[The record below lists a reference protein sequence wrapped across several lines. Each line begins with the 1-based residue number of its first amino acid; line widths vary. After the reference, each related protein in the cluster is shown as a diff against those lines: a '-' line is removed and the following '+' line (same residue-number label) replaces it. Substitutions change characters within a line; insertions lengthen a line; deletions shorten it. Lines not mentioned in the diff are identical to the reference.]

1 MTTIIVFFVVLF
13 VISLV
18 QKLVVQVRK
27 NGPRVVDAGSVS
39 GGATRVLDLLRRRAW
54 VVVLALFVLVL
65 LFNSITV
72 IDSGQVGVQSLFGK
86 VSTNILSSG
95 LHLKNP
101 LVRVVRFDAKTQN
114 YTMSAVQD
122 EGDKTGDDGIRVLSS
137 DGLEIALDVTVLYR
151 VLPEQAPKILREVGA
166 DYQDTIVRPLVRT
179 KIRDA
184 SVYYQAVDVFSS
196 KREELQTR
204 IFKSIEQDFKD
215 RGLVLEQLLIRNIT
229 LPTSVKTA
237 IEAKINAEQESQKYE
252 FLLQR
257 EKKEADRK
265 RIEAEGQ
272 RDSQTIINQSLTDKF
287 LYYQYINQLKDRAG
301 TIYVPTNPSTGLP
314 QFRDLGK

>member
-1 MTTIIVFFVVLF
+1 MNGLIVFL
-13 VISLV
+13 VIIFLASIV
-18 QKLVVQVRK
+18 QKVVRQAK
-27 NGPRVVDAGSVS
+27 AGGARVVDGAGVGTSAS
-39 GGATRVLDLLRRRAW
+39 KFLGALRGRAW
-54 VVVLALFVLVL
+54 TALLAVLVL
-65 LFNSITV
+65 VIVFNSFVV
-72 IDSGQVGVQSLFGK
+72 IDAGELGVESLFGK
-86 VSTNILSSG
+86 VYDGTLPSG

-101 LVRVVRFDAKTQN
+101 LVQVYRFNSKTQN
-114 YTMSAVQD
+114 YTMAAVHD
-122 EGDKTGDDGIRVLSS
+122 EGKLAGDDAIRVLSS

-151 VLPEQAPKILREVGA
+151 IMPDKAPSIVKQVGPN
-166 DYQDTIVRPLVRT
+166 YEDTIVRPIVRT

-184 SVYYQAVDVFSS
+184 SVYYQAVDVYSS

-229 LPTSVKTA
+229 LPASVKAA

-272 RDSQTIINQSLTDKF
+272 RDSQAIINQSLTDKF